1 MIHKLL
7 NHWTERPIRVLAE
20 SLRIPWFNLKL
31 NKGAITAIIIMSR
44 HLGFPWSQAPLGRN
58 LGRSRGRGLGRG
70 EVTRWRVA
78 KKSEQ
83 YYRGVTAS
91 FTVDLPDLKIFIYF
105 FLIPC
110 MEKHS
115 DWHVTTQS
123 SQTYSI
129 LKTRTNVRKK
139 NDRILI
145 KDLISYKLKYW
156 TKEARLILHSGIYIF
171 CYQYF
176 GRHGLPSSGLGSY
189 IQWYGLS

>member
-7 NHWTERPIRVLAE
+7 NHWTERPNRVLAE

-31 NKGAITAIIIMSR
+31 NKGAITSTISR

-110 MEKHS
+110 MEKH
-115 DWHVTTQS
+115 
-123 SQTYSI
+123 
-129 LKTRTNVRKK
+129 KTGMLLHRHPKPIQFWKQRTNVRKK
-139 NDRILI
+139 KDRVLI

-176 GRHGLPSSGLGSY
+176 GRHGLSSSGLGSRSY
-189 IQWYGLS
+189 VQWYGLS